1 MGRMKRAII
10 NVDDGPRPGDVA
22 VIAVSD
28 GPDAEYGHLAMV
40 RDVTEVS
47 IQIEEANFVSGWIT
61 VRTAIG
67 DDLEGS
73 STDVGYRWLLSV
85 GIT

>member
-1 MGRMKRAII
+1 MDEWEKKRAII

-28 GPDAEYGHLAMV
+28 GSDAEYGHLAMV

-47 IQIEEANFVSGWIT
+47 IQIEEANFGSGWIT

-67 DDLEGS
+67 DDLEEAARML
-73 STDVGYRWLLSV
+73 DIVGYFRPE
-85 GIT
+85 